1 MPRWRS
7 TSDRSG
13 AGFQV
18 EVFAGLA
25 LARVDDL
32 ARDAAAG
39 HGRLERLAGGPLRD
53 AHHPAAVPVEPRT
66 DLEQPR
72 RPGGRLGHPPHA
84 RVHLVELARGRVVHR
99 HEDVGHAGVTARHSR
114 MLHLLT
120 TPCWTNGSPEAN
132 SSAASRVVKTAIEPP
147 RSVNGPSESSTPRRM
162 NSRYL
167 ARCAGKFS
175 TANDR
180 SPLS

>member
-25 LARVDDL
+25 LARVDGL
-32 ARDAAAG
+32 ARDAAAR
-39 HGRLERLAGGPLRD
+39 HGRLERLAGVPLRD
-53 AHHPAAVPVEPRT
+53 ADHPAAVPVEPRT

-72 RPGGRLGHPPHA
+72 RPGGRPGHPPHA
-84 RVHLVELARGRVVHR
+84 RVHLVELAGGRVVHR
-99 HEDVGHAGVTARHSR
+99 HEDIGHPGVASRHSR
-114 MLHLLT
+114 MVHLLT

-132 SSAASRVVKTAIEPP
+132 SSAASRVVKTAMEPP

-162 NSRYL
+162 NSWYL
-167 ARCAGKFS
+167 AWWAGKFS
-175 TANDR
+175 AASER
-180 SPLS
+180 LPLS